1 MSHPPS
7 ALPAESPGWQRRFF
21 VIWIGQALSLSGSQ
35 LVQFALIWYL
45 TVRTGSASA
54 LAGAALAG
62 LLPQVLLSPLI
73 GTLVDRWSRR
83 AILIVADAGVALATL
98 VLAALFQAGV
108 VEEWHVYVLLF
119 ARAVGSGFHQSAMG
133 ASLVLIVP
141 RRHLSR
147 VQGLNQAL
155 HGGLNIVAAPLG
167 ALLLE
172 RLPIQG
178 ILAIDITT
186 ALAAI
191 VPLLF
196 IALPRPQRTRGP
208 RASVWGD
215 LRAGLAYV
223 LGWPA
228 LMAVLAMVML
238 INFLLQPTEALLPL
252 LVRRHFAGGAIE
264 LGWVVAANGL
274 GVVLGGAVLGV
285 WGGFR
290 RRVVTA
296 QLGLVGLGAGVM
308 LTGLAPPTWLWLAV
322 AGALVSGLMQPIVNG
337 SYGAA
342 LQASIAPEM
351 QGRVF
356 ALILSIASAMSPL
369 GLALAGPLS
378 DLFGVQIWF
387 LVGGAVCALMGV
399 VGLLIPAVMALEPG
413 GEHASGPGTAS
424 PS

>member
-1 MSHPPS
+1 
-7 ALPAESPGWQRRFF
+7 
-21 VIWIGQALSLSGSQ
+21 
-35 LVQFALIWYL
+35 
-45 TVRTGSASA
+45 
-54 LAGAALAG
+54 
-62 LLPQVLLSPLI
+62 
-73 GTLVDRWSRR
+73 
-83 AILIVADAGVALATL
+83 
-98 VLAALFQAGV
+98 
-108 VEEWHVYVLLF
+108 
-119 ARAVGSGFHQSAMG
+119 
-133 ASLVLIVP
+133 
-141 RRHLSR
+141 
-147 VQGLNQAL
+147 
-155 HGGLNIVAAPLG
+155 
-167 ALLLE
+167 
-172 RLPIQG
+172 
-178 ILAIDITT
+178 
-186 ALAAI
+186 
-191 VPLLF
+191 
-196 IALPRPQRTRGP
+196 
-208 RASVWGD
+208 
-215 LRAGLAYV
+215 
-223 LGWPA
+223 
-228 LMAVLAMVML
+228 
-238 INFLLQPTEALLPL
+238 
-252 LVRRHFAGGAIE
+252 
-264 LGWVVAANGL
+264 VAANGL